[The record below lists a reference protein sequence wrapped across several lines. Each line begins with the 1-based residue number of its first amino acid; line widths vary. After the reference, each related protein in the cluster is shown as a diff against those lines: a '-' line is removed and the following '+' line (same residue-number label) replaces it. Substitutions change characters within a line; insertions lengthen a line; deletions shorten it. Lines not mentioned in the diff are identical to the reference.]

1 MPAALAVLLV
11 SGAALARE
19 TAIEPGQWRVIDRD
33 SGPDRYYS
41 IAHEGPTSFLRA
53 RYRPPM
59 RTTSLGWQAPDD
71 ARASARTLRWS
82 WRVEAFPTG
91 GNECDAARAD
101 SAAAVY
107 ATWKRGLRYYALK
120 FVWSTAATKGSTCNT
135 KRNPFVAQDSVV
147 LESGGPVGEW
157 RREEIDLPGEFR
169 RHFEGGDASAS
180 VPDFVGVGVLTDGD
194 QTQSESAADYAGV
207 AVVF

>member
-1 MPAALAVLLV
+1 
-11 SGAALARE
+11 
-19 TAIEPGQWRVIDRD
+19 
-33 SGPDRYYS
+33 
-41 IAHEGPTSFLRA
+41 
-53 RYRPPM
+53 RPPM
-59 RTTSLGWQAPDD
+59 HTTSLAWQAPGD

-82 WRVEAFPTG
+82 WRVETFPTG

-101 SAAAVY
+101 SPAAVY

-120 FVWSTAATKGSTCNT
+120 FIWSTVAAKGATCNS

-157 RREEIDLPGEFR
+157 RREEIDLPAEFR
-169 RHFEGGDASAS
+169 RHFEDGDPSAS

-194 QTQSESAADYAGV
+194 QTQTESAADYAGV
-207 AVVF
+207 TVVF